1 MLSDMVREKDKNH
14 IYEMM
19 DADVAIKNMPKKMIH
34 VLDIL
39 QIKIHLP
46 KLDDTSKSDSKI
58 KHIYKIITLIKIKV

>member
-39 QIKIHLP
+39 QIKTH
-46 KLDDTSKSDSKI
+46 
-58 KHIYKIITLIKIKV
+58 